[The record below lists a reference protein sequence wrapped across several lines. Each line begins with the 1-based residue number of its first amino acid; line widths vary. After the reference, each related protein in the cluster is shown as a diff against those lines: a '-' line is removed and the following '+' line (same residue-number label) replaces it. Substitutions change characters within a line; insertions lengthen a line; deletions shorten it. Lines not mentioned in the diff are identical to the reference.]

1 MGLGL
6 ALGLGSICAASH
18 ADSMTSTKESRP
30 EKSLMNVFIMLSL
43 ARLGP
48 YLVLQ
53 LMMMMMMMMWQLLW
67 LMSRHACHRYG
78 MILCSRR
85 GMAYINCHWQR
96 GQADGMG
103 RLIRLYLNAGASF
116 SWLSL
121 HGNEIPTRSPLEPHP
136 ADP

>member
-67 LMSRHACHRYG
+67 LMSRHAWHRYG
-78 MILCSRR
+78 MIL
-85 GMAYINCHWQR
+85 
-96 GQADGMG
+96 
-103 RLIRLYLNAGASF
+103 
-116 SWLSL
+116 
-121 HGNEIPTRSPLEPHP
+121 
-136 ADP
+136 